1 MGAPWLQG
9 TDLQMHIPAIQGVHY
24 RSDPGLAGRI
34 FSAWATIANY
44 AILPSGAVI
53 AALAAARQ
61 YRGEGSFQVCIALQH
76 VSHVPFRV
84 PILLMQSVPSGRLP
98 VLRLGTLL

>member
-1 MGAPWLQG
+1 
-9 TDLQMHIPAIQGVHY
+9 MHIPAIQGVHY

-84 PILLMQSVPSGRLP
+84 PYC
-98 VLRLGTLL
+98 